1 MEEIM
6 RHLLIVDD
14 EQALR
19 EMVAHGVSK
28 FYETHTAVNAMD
40 AINVLEEMMID
51 LAIID
56 VTMPGMNGFDL
67 CARIKDEYE
76 IPVIML
82 TARSALNDKRQAFEA
97 GTDDYVTKPFEM
109 EELLFRINAVLA
121 RYGSRDLLELGNV
134 TVIESEYAVEVDG
147 QEMYFPRKE
156 FELLNT
162 LIKNYPNVLTRDQL
176 IETVWGYDF
185 DGDERTVDVH
195 IKRIRK
201 RLTQVNSG
209 IEIDTVR
216 GVGYKVS
223 DV

>member
-1 MEEIM
+1 M

-14 EQALR
+14 EKALR
-19 EMVAHGVSK
+19 EMVAEGTGT
-28 FYETHTAVNAMD
+28 FYETHTAVDAMD
-40 AINVLEEMMID
+40 AIDVLEENTID
-51 LAIID
+51 LVIVD
-56 VTMPGMNGFDL
+56 VTMPGMNGFEL
-67 CARIKDEYE
+67 CARIKEEYE

-82 TARSALNDKRQAFEA
+82 TARSALNDKRQAFQA
-97 GTDDYVTKPFEM
+97 GTDDYITKPFEM

-121 RYGSRDLLELGNV
+121 RYGSRDVLELGNV

-147 QEMYFPRKE
+147 QDMYFPRKE

-162 LIKNYPNVLTRDQL
+162 LVKNYPNVLTRDQL

-195 IKRIRK
+195 VKRIRK
-201 RLTQVNSG
+201 RLKQVNSH

>member
-1 MEEIM
+1 M

-14 EQALR
+14 EKALR
-19 EMVAHGVSK
+19 EMVAEGTGT
-28 FYETHTAVNAMD
+28 FYETHTAVDAMD
-40 AINVLEEMMID
+40 AIDVLEENTID
-51 LAIID
+51 LAIVD
-56 VTMPGMNGFDL
+56 VTMPGMNGFEL
-67 CARIKDEYE
+67 CARIKEEYE

-82 TARSALNDKRQAFEA
+82 TARSALNDKRQAFQA

-121 RYGSRDLLELGNV
+121 RYGSRDVLELGNV

-147 QEMYFPRKE
+147 QDMYFPRKE

-162 LIKNYPNVLTRDQL
+162 LVKNYPNVLTRDQL

-195 IKRIRK
+195 VKRIRK
-201 RLTQVNSG
+201 RLKQVNSR

>member
-1 MEEIM
+1 M

-14 EQALR
+14 EKALR
-19 EMVAHGVSK
+19 EMVAEGTGT
-28 FYETHTAVNAMD
+28 FYETHTAVDAMD
-40 AINVLEEMMID
+40 AIDVLEENTID
-51 LAIID
+51 LAIVD
-56 VTMPGMNGFDL
+56 VTMPGMNGFEL
-67 CARIKDEYE
+67 CARIKEEYE

-82 TARSALNDKRQAFEA
+82 TARSALNDKRQAFQA
-97 GTDDYVTKPFEM
+97 GTDDYITKPFEM

-121 RYGSRDLLELGNV
+121 RYGSRDVLELGNV

-147 QEMYFPRKE
+147 QDMYFPRKE

-162 LIKNYPNVLTRDQL
+162 LVKNYPNVLTRDQL

-195 IKRIRK
+195 VKRIRK
-201 RLTQVNSG
+201 RLKQVNSH
-209 IEIDTVR
+209 IEIDAVR
-216 GVGYKVS
+216 GVGYTVS

>member
-1 MEEIM
+1 M

-14 EQALR
+14 EKALR
-19 EMVAHGVSK
+19 EMVAEGTGT
-28 FYETHTAVNAMD
+28 FYETHTAVDAMD
-40 AINVLEEMMID
+40 AIDVLEENTID
-51 LAIID
+51 LAIVD
-56 VTMPGMNGFDL
+56 VTMPGMNGFEL
-67 CARIKDEYE
+67 CARIKEEYE

-82 TARSALNDKRQAFEA
+82 TARSALNDKRQAFQA

-121 RYGSRDLLELGNV
+121 RYGSRGVLELGNV

-162 LIKNYPNVLTRDQL
+162 LVKNYPNVLTRDQL

-195 IKRIRK
+195 VKRIRK
-201 RLTQVNSG
+201 RLKQVNSR

>member
-1 MEEIM
+1 M

-14 EQALR
+14 EKALR
-19 EMVAHGVSK
+19 EMVAEGTGT
-28 FYETHTAVNAMD
+28 FYETHTAVDAMD
-40 AINVLEEMMID
+40 AIDVLEENTID
-51 LAIID
+51 LAIVD
-56 VTMPGMNGFDL
+56 VTMPGMNGFEL
-67 CARIKDEYE
+67 CARIKEEYE

-82 TARSALNDKRQAFEA
+82 TARSALNDKRQAFQA
-97 GTDDYVTKPFEM
+97 GTDDYITKPFEM

-121 RYGSRDLLELGNV
+121 RYGSRDVLELGNV

-147 QEMYFPRKE
+147 QDMYFPRKE

-162 LIKNYPNVLTRDQL
+162 LVKNYPNVLTRDQL

-195 IKRIRK
+195 VKRIRK
-201 RLTQVNSG
+201 RLKQVNSH

-216 GVGYKVS
+216 GIGYKVS

>member
-1 MEEIM
+1 M

-14 EQALR
+14 EKAFR
-19 EMVAHGVSK
+19 EMVAEGTGT
-28 FYETHTAVNAMD
+28 FYETHTAVDAMD
-40 AINVLEEMMID
+40 AIDVLEENTID
-51 LAIID
+51 LAIVD
-56 VTMPGMNGFDL
+56 VTMPGMNGFEL
-67 CARIKDEYE
+67 CARIKEEYE

-82 TARSALNDKRQAFEA
+82 TARSALNDKRQAFQA
-97 GTDDYVTKPFEM
+97 GTDDYITKPFEM

-121 RYGSRDLLELGNV
+121 RYGSRDVLELGNV

-147 QEMYFPRKE
+147 QDMYFPRKE

-162 LIKNYPNVLTRDQL
+162 LVKNYPNVLTRDQL

-195 IKRIRK
+195 VKRIRK
-201 RLTQVNSG
+201 RLKQVNSH

>member
-1 MEEIM
+1 M

-14 EQALR
+14 EKALR
-19 EMVAHGVSK
+19 EMVAEGTGT
-28 FYETHTAVNAMD
+28 FYETHTAVDAME
-40 AINVLEEMMID
+40 AIDVLEENTID
-51 LAIID
+51 LAIVD
-56 VTMPGMNGFDL
+56 VTMPGMNGFEL
-67 CARIKDEYE
+67 CARIKEEYE

-82 TARSALNDKRQAFEA
+82 TARSALNDKRQAFQA

-121 RYGSRDLLELGNV
+121 RYSSRDVLELGNV

-147 QEMYFPRKE
+147 QDMYFPRKE

-162 LIKNYPNVLTRDQL
+162 LVKNYPNVLTRDQL

-195 IKRIRK
+195 VKRIRK
-201 RLTQVNSG
+201 RLKQVNSC

>member
-1 MEEIM
+1 M

-14 EQALR
+14 EKALR
-19 EMVAHGVSK
+19 EMVAEGTGT
-28 FYETHTAVNAMD
+28 FYETHTAVDAME
-40 AINVLEEMMID
+40 AIDVLEENTID
-51 LAIID
+51 LAIVD
-56 VTMPGMNGFDL
+56 VTMPGMNGFEL
-67 CARIKDEYE
+67 CARIKEEYE

-82 TARSALNDKRQAFEA
+82 TARSALNDKRQAFQA

-121 RYGSRDLLELGNV
+121 RYGSRDVLELGNV

-147 QEMYFPRKE
+147 QDMYFPRKE

-162 LIKNYPNVLTRDQL
+162 LVKNYPNVLTRDQL

-195 IKRIRK
+195 VKRIRK
-201 RLTQVNSG
+201 RLKQVNSC

>member
-1 MEEIM
+1 M

-14 EQALR
+14 EKALR
-19 EMVAHGVSK
+19 EMVAEGTGT
-28 FYETHTAVNAMD
+28 FYETHTAVDAMD
-40 AINVLEEMMID
+40 AMDVLEENTID
-51 LAIID
+51 LAIVD
-56 VTMPGMNGFDL
+56 VTMPGMNGFEL
-67 CARIKDEYE
+67 CARIKEEYE

-82 TARSALNDKRQAFEA
+82 TARSALNDKRQAFQA

-121 RYGSRDLLELGNV
+121 RYGSRDVLELGNV

-147 QEMYFPRKE
+147 QDMYFPRKE

-162 LIKNYPNVLTRDQL
+162 LVKNYPNVLTRDQL
-176 IETVWGYDF
+176 IETVWGFDF

-195 IKRIRK
+195 VKRIRK
-201 RLTQVNSG
+201 RLKQVNSC

>member
-1 MEEIM
+1 M

>member
-1 MEEIM
+1 M

-14 EQALR
+14 EKALR
-19 EMVAHGVSK
+19 EMVAEGTRT
-28 FYETHTAVNAMD
+28 FYETHTAVDAMD
-40 AINVLEEMMID
+40 AIDVLEENTID
-51 LAIID
+51 LAIVD
-56 VTMPGMNGFDL
+56 VTMPGMNGFEL
-67 CARIKDEYE
+67 CARIKEEYE

-82 TARSALNDKRQAFEA
+82 TARSALNDKRQAFQA

-121 RYGSRDLLELGNV
+121 RYGSRDVLELGNV

-162 LIKNYPNVLTRDQL
+162 LVKNYPNVLTRDQL

-195 IKRIRK
+195 VKRIRK
-201 RLTQVNSG
+201 RLKQVNSR

>member
-1 MEEIM
+1 M

-14 EQALR
+14 EKALR
-19 EMVAHGVSK
+19 EMVAEGTGT
-28 FYETHTAVNAMD
+28 FYETHTAVDAMD
-40 AINVLEEMMID
+40 AIDALEENTID
-51 LAIID
+51 LAIVD
-56 VTMPGMNGFDL
+56 VTMPGMNGFEL
-67 CARIKDEYE
+67 CARIKEEYE

-82 TARSALNDKRQAFEA
+82 TARSALNDKRQAFQA
-97 GTDDYVTKPFEM
+97 GTDDYITKPFEM

-121 RYGSRDLLELGNV
+121 RYGSRDVLELGNV

-162 LIKNYPNVLTRDQL
+162 LVKNYPNVLTRDQL

-195 IKRIRK
+195 VKRIRK
-201 RLTQVNSG
+201 RLKQVNSR

>member
-1 MEEIM
+1 M

-14 EQALR
+14 EKALR
-19 EMVAHGVSK
+19 EMVAEGTGT
-28 FYETHTAVNAMD
+28 FYETHTAVDAMD
-40 AINVLEEMMID
+40 AMDVLEENTID
-51 LAIID
+51 LAIVD
-56 VTMPGMNGFDL
+56 VTMPGMNGFEL
-67 CARIKDEYE
+67 CARIKEEYE

-82 TARSALNDKRQAFEA
+82 TARSALNDKRQAFQA

-121 RYGSRDLLELGNV
+121 RYGSRDVLELGNV

-147 QEMYFPRKE
+147 QDMYFPRKE

-162 LIKNYPNVLTRDQL
+162 LVKNYPNVLTRDQL

-195 IKRIRK
+195 VKRIRK
-201 RLTQVNSG
+201 RLKQVNSC

>member
-1 MEEIM
+1 M

-14 EQALR
+14 EKALR
-19 EMVAHGVSK
+19 EMVAEGTGT
-28 FYETHTAVNAMD
+28 FYETHTAVDAMD
-40 AINVLEEMMID
+40 AIDVLEENTID
-51 LAIID
+51 LAIVD
-56 VTMPGMNGFDL
+56 VTMPGMNGFEL
-67 CARIKDEYE
+67 CARIKEEYE

-82 TARSALNDKRQAFEA
+82 TARSALNDKRQAFQA
-97 GTDDYVTKPFEM
+97 GTDDYITKPFEM

-121 RYGSRDLLELGNV
+121 RYGSRDVLELGNV

-147 QEMYFPRKE
+147 QDMYFPRKE

-162 LIKNYPNVLTRDQL
+162 LVKNYPNVLTRDQL

-195 IKRIRK
+195 VKRIRK
-201 RLTQVNSG
+201 RLKQVNSC

>member
-1 MEEIM
+1 M

-14 EQALR
+14 EKALR
-19 EMVAHGVSK
+19 EMVAEGTGT
-28 FYETHTAVNAMD
+28 FYETHTAVDAMD
-40 AINVLEEMMID
+40 AMDVLEENTID
-51 LAIID
+51 LAIVD
-56 VTMPGMNGFDL
+56 VTMPGMNGFEL
-67 CARIKDEYE
+67 CARIKEEYE

-82 TARSALNDKRQAFEA
+82 TARSALNDKRQAFQA
-97 GTDDYVTKPFEM
+97 GTDDYITKPFEM

-121 RYGSRDLLELGNV
+121 RYGSRDVLELGNV

-147 QEMYFPRKE
+147 QDMYFPRKE

-162 LIKNYPNVLTRDQL
+162 LVKNYPNVLTRDQL

-195 IKRIRK
+195 VKRIRK
-201 RLTQVNSG
+201 RLKQVNSH

>member
-1 MEEIM
+1 M

-14 EQALR
+14 EKALR
-19 EMVAHGVSK
+19 EMVAEGTGT
-28 FYETHTAVNAMD
+28 FYETHTAVDAMD
-40 AINVLEEMMID
+40 AIDVLEENTID
-51 LAIID
+51 LAIVD
-56 VTMPGMNGFDL
+56 VTMPRMNGFEL
-67 CARIKDEYE
+67 CARIKEEYE

-82 TARSALNDKRQAFEA
+82 TARSALNDKRQAFQA

-121 RYGSRDLLELGNV
+121 RYGSRDVLELGNV

-147 QEMYFPRKE
+147 QDMYFPRKE

-162 LIKNYPNVLTRDQL
+162 LVKNYPNVLTRDQL

-195 IKRIRK
+195 VKRIRK
-201 RLTQVNSG
+201 RLKQVNSH

>member
-1 MEEIM
+1 M

-14 EQALR
+14 EKALR
-19 EMVAHGVSK
+19 EMVAEGTGT
-28 FYETHTAVNAMD
+28 FYETHTAVDAMD
-40 AINVLEEMMID
+40 AIDVLEENTID
-51 LAIID
+51 LAIVD
-56 VTMPGMNGFDL
+56 VTMPGMNGFEL
-67 CARIKDEYE
+67 CARIKEEYE

-82 TARSALNDKRQAFEA
+82 TARSALNDKRQAFQA

-121 RYGSRDLLELGNV
+121 RYGSRDVLELGNV

-147 QEMYFPRKE
+147 QDMYFPRKE

-162 LIKNYPNVLTRDQL
+162 LVKNYPNVLTRDQL

-195 IKRIRK
+195 VKRIRK
-201 RLTQVNSG
+201 RLKQVNSC

>member
-1 MEEIM
+1 M

-14 EQALR
+14 EKALR
-19 EMVAHGVSK
+19 EMVAEGTGT
-28 FYETHTAVNAMD
+28 FYETHTAVDAMD
-40 AINVLEEMMID
+40 AIDVLEENTID
-51 LAIID
+51 LAIVD
-56 VTMPGMNGFDL
+56 VTMPGMNGFEL
-67 CARIKDEYE
+67 CARIKEEYE

-82 TARSALNDKRQAFEA
+82 TARSALNDKRQAFQA
-97 GTDDYVTKPFEM
+97 GTDDYITKPFEM

-121 RYGSRDLLELGNV
+121 RYGSRDVLELGNV

-147 QEMYFPRKE
+147 QDMYFPRKE

-162 LIKNYPNVLTRDQL
+162 LVKNYPNVLTRDQL

-195 IKRIRK
+195 VKRIRK
-201 RLTQVNSG
+201 RLKQVNSH